1 MNREAE
7 MQKTRQALPLVAAS
21 VLTIPGIYLHIADFL
36 HISPHLAP
44 GWIALVSGMAILGA
58 SFLLLWACDAVQ
70 VDVSASLALAFVAL
84 VAVLP
89 EYAVDMYFTWEAG
102 QRPGAHYASYSVANM
117 TGANRLLIGIGWSLI
132 ALIVW
137 IRFRKPVQVSKDRR
151 TEIIFLAIAT
161 LYAFII
167 PLKNSLCWYD
177 GLVFL
182 GIYFLYLAISNKRPE
197 CSCEFHGP
205 AGLIVSLPKHK
216 RRMGTVSLFL
226 FAAIVIGFNAE
237 PFSEGLIGM
246 GRSLGIN
253 EFLLVQWLAPVASEA
268 PEFIVAL
275 MFAIRGEGGMALGS
289 LLSSKLNQWTLLV
302 GMIPGV
308 YAVSAHTLS
317 HPIPMGSIQIHE
329 IMLTAAQS
337 LLAIVI
343 LANLRLTV
351 GQGFLLFWLFMG
363 QFLAPVIHRF
373 FPFLIPWGLSGEE
386 VHELFSL
393 IYGVTAVALILDY
406 PGRLHYLKRPF
417 HCKCD
422 EDATEENALEHE
434 RRRQPE

>member
-1 MNREAE
+1 
-7 MQKTRQALPLVAAS
+7 MQQTQKALPIVAAS
-21 VLTIPGIYLHIADFL
+21 ILTIPGIYLHIAQFL
-36 HISPHLAP
+36 HASPQLSP
-44 GWIALVSGMAILGA
+44 GWIALLSGLAILGA

-70 VDVSASLALAFVAL
+70 ADVSTSLALAFVAL

-102 QRPGAHYASYSVANM
+102 QHPERHYASYSVANM

-137 IRFRKPVQVSKDRR
+137 VRYRKPVQIGKDRR

-161 LYAFII
+161 IYAFII
-167 PLKNSLCWYD
+167 PLKNSLSWYD

-182 GIYFLYLAISNKRPE
+182 GIYIAYLTVTKKRPE
-197 CSCEFHGP
+197 CACEFHGP
-205 AGLIVSLPKHK
+205 AALLVSLPKRK
-216 RRMGTVSLFL
+216 RRIGTLSLFL
-226 FAAIVIGFNAE
+226 FAAIIIGFNAE

-246 GRSLGIN
+246 GKAFGIN
-253 EFLLVQWLAPVASEA
+253 EFILVQWLAPIASEA

-308 YAVSAHTLS
+308 YAVSAHTLA
-317 HPIPMGSIQIHE
+317 HPIPMDPLQMHE

-343 LANLRLTV
+343 IANLRLTV
-351 GQGFLLFWLFMG
+351 GQGLLLFWLFMG
-363 QFLAPVIHRF
+363 QFLAPVVHEF
-373 FPFLIPWGLSGEE
+373 FPFLIPWGLNGEE

-393 IYGVTAVALILDY
+393 IYGVTAVALLLDY
-406 PGRLHYLKRPF
+406 PERLHYLKRPVQ
-417 HCKCD
+417 CKCD
-422 EDATEENALEHE
+422 DDSVEENYLEQE
-434 RRRQPE
+434 RH